1 MSELKNGVM
10 LIENALRCVAQ
21 DIELYY
27 KKKAPNGAWC
37 IATCRNAAAQFE
49 QMRSE
54 LAELRRAQPENEP
67 LTLEELRQMDG
78 EPVFAVDGEGHSAW
92 VVVNAKGECCADNE
106 FGSWAFSYYEMM
118 MPTVLTESENKLHP
132 MGWLACRRNPER
144 SEGK

>member
-10 LIENALRCVAQ
+10 LTENALRCVAQ

-67 LTLEELRQMDG
+67 LICRDCEYASYEWSESNKNTETCHCMKWKRGMKQ
-78 EPVFAVDGEGHSAW
+78 
-92 VVVNAKGECCADNE
+92 AD
-106 FGSWAFSYYEMM
+106 FCSYG
-118 MPTVLTESENKLHP
+118 VCK
-132 MGWLACRRNPER
+132 PER
-144 SEGK
+144 SEG

>member
-49 QMRSE
+49 QVRSK

-67 LTLEELRQMDG
+67 LTCDG
-78 EPVFAVDGEGHSAW
+78 CEHDGSYE
-92 VVVNAKGECCADNE
+92 NE
-106 FGSWAFSYYEMM
+106 REYGYPS
-118 MPTVLTESENKLHP
+118 PCTK
-132 MGWLACRRNPER
+132 CRRIATDNYRRKPER
-144 SEGK
+144 SEG

>member
-54 LAELRRAQPENEP
+54 LAELRRAQP
-67 LTLEELRQMDG
+67 LTLEELRERDG
-78 EPVFAVDGEGHSAW
+78 QPVW
-92 VVVNAKGECCADNE
+92 VVAHPDWGHWELSECAEDYLENRDE
-106 FGSWAFSYYEMM
+106 DFYGMT
-118 MPTVLTESENKLHP
+118 MPPGIPDPMGRYGLHM
-132 MGWLACRRNPER
+132 MGWLAYAHPPKEDNL
-144 SEGK
+144 

>member
-54 LAELRRAQPENEP
+54 LAELRRAQPENEAI
-67 LTLEELRQMDG
+67 
-78 EPVFAVDGEGHSAW
+78 VHCA
-92 VVVNAKGECCADNE
+92 ECE
-106 FGSWAFSYYEMM
+106 HYTPS
-118 MPTVLTESENKLHP
+118 P
-132 MGWLACRRNPER
+132 MGGNGCLIRFNGRTEIIPRNPTDYCSYCKRKPER
-144 SEGK
+144 SEG